1 MIISGVL
8 SLTIIGL
15 VLYGWIAS
23 SISDRKERNAKEESS
38 KPEVKRDLSSILRL
52 IAGLIFC
59 GLLLY
64 LARTKLEIFA
74 AILLIPTV
82 VMYAFVTISASQ
94 TVGSLAMSKG
104 YTPLTKDENSSLLFI
119 GFLVGIFGLGRAA
132 NWSATIDNEKTL
144 IQSAVFAIEFSVY
157 FFMVGTLIIRPVK
170 DVAKLVIVIA
180 DKLKKPYKN
189 GIILIRDR
197 IILNKTSE
205 AYSQKVICHQK
216 RAKNLGKYLWATLL
230 VFTVPIDTLI
240 YFLQWIAFWTVWLT
254 LFCFA
259 AIVGILGKFCL
270 GIIRWI
276 INLSSRHVIVISFRA
291 AIITALLLLVY
302 LNEYGVFRTSPE
314 TTSVIE
320 FIASVLII
328 PVVFE
333 WIHSVLKPKNCTE

>member
-1 MIISGVL
+1 MIICSVL

-15 VLYGWIAS
+15 VLYGLIAS
-23 SISDRKERNAKEESS
+23 SISDRKDRKQKEESN
-38 KPEVKRDLSSILRL
+38 KREAKRDISSILRL

-59 GLLLY
+59 GILFY

-82 VMYAFVTISASQ
+82 VMYALVTISASQ

-104 YTPLTKDENSSLLFI
+104 HMPLTKNENSSLLFI
-119 GFLVGIFGLGRAA
+119 GLIVGLIGLGRAA

-144 IQSAVFAIEFSVY
+144 VQSAVFVIEFSAY

-170 DVAKLVIVIA
+170 DLAKLVIFIA

-189 GIILIRDR
+189 GAIYIRER
-197 IILNKTSE
+197 IIANKTRD
-205 AYSQKVICHQK
+205 AYSQEVLCRQK
-216 RAKNLGKYLWATLL
+216 SAKSWKKYIWAAFLI
-230 VFTVPIDTLI
+230 FSIPIDILF
-240 YFLQWIAFWTVWLT
+240 YFLQCVVFFAVWLT
-254 LFCFA
+254 LFCLV
-259 AIVGILGKFCL
+259 AIVEIFGKFFL
-270 GIIRWI
+270 GIVRWI
-276 INLSSRHVIVISFRA
+276 INLSSRYVIVISFRV

-302 LNEYGVFRTSPE
+302 LNEYGVFLTSSE

-320 FIASVLII
+320 FIASVLIV

-333 WIHSVLKPKNCTE
+333 WIHSALKYKNHTD